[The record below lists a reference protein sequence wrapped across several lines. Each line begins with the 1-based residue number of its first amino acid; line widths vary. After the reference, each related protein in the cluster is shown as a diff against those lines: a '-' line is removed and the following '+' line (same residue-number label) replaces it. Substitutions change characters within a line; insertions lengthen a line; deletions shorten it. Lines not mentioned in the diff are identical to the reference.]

1 MERSFADSI
10 REFFKGVVNLLTT
23 GSWKGEEWSEDA
35 RAAEAL
41 LERAPEEVD
50 LRAQQV
56 LDDINEA
63 LTAFAA
69 LEMKAQ
75 RYRDQ
80 AADWQQKAEQM
91 AAQARALPEGTPERQ
106 RLEQLARSALT
117 EKLKAEDLLAVVERE
132 VASARPEYEEALR
145 VVEQVGFTRETALS
159 QVERLRVANASA
171 EARTRLARAQREWNL
186 SGSPG
191 ALLTNAQARVEQSV
205 ARARAEEEVGA
216 ALPSS
221 PTEVTGEI
229 NRLTRGKRVDEE
241 MARLMGG

>member
-23 GSWKGEEWSEDA
+23 GSWKGEEWSEYA

>member
-117 EKLKAEDLLAVVERE
+117 EKLKAEDLLGVVERE

>member
-91 AAQARALPEGTPERQ
+91 AAQARALPEQTPDRQ